1 MTDATR
7 VCTRQRTYLMCP
19 PKHFAVE
26 YAINPWM
33 DPDKPVDVAV
43 AMRQWQRLREVFA
56 ILGHTVHTITPEPGL
71 PDMVFAAN
79 GGTVIDGK
87 VLSARFK
94 YAVRQPE
101 SDAYLAW
108 FRQHSYRHIRESAVL
123 NEGEGDIVF
132 AGAAILAGH
141 GFRSD
146 EAVRDELADF
156 YGLPVISLKL
166 VDPRFYHL
174 DTALVVLDADTV
186 AYYPAAFDDAG
197 ASALASHFPELIEVK
212 DEDAEVLGLN
222 AISDG
227 RNVVLPEQA
236 TGLIAQLGAAGFA
249 PVPVNLSE
257 LLKAGGGPKCCTL
270 ELRQSRGSKA
280 SGGK

>member
-1 MTDATR
+1 MTDAKR
-7 VCTRQRTYLMCP
+7 RECTHARTYLMCP
-19 PKHFAVE
+19 PEHFAVE

-33 DPDKPVDVAV
+33 DPDQPVDVER
-43 AMRQWQRLREVFA
+43 AMQQWRRLGEVFTS
-56 ILGHTVHTITPEPGL
+56 LGHTVHTITPEPGL

-79 GGTVIDGK
+79 GATVIDGK

-94 YAVRQPE
+94 YAERQPE

-108 FRQHSYRHIRESAVL
+108 FRARGYSQIRDSAVT

-132 AGAAILAGH
+132 AGRAILAGY

-146 EAVRDELADF
+146 PSVREELVEL
-156 YGLPVISLKL
+156 YGLPVISLRL

-197 ASALASHFPELIEVK
+197 KAALASHFAELIEVK

-227 RNVVLPEQA
+227 RNVVVPEQA
-236 TGLIAQLGAAGFA
+236 TGLMAQLAAAGF
-249 PVPVNLSE
+249 VPVGVDLSE

-270 ELRQSRGSKA
+270 ELR
-280 SGGK
+280 

>member
-1 MTDATR
+1 MTETVRRTTHA
-7 VCTRQRTYLMCP
+7 RTYLMCP
-19 PKHFAVE
+19 PEHFAVE

-33 DPDKPVDVAV
+33 HPDQPVDSAL
-43 AMRQWQRLREVFA
+43 AMRQWQRLSEAYTR
-56 ILGHTVHTITPEPGL
+56 LGHTVRTIKAEPGL

-79 GGTVIDGK
+79 GATVIGGK
-87 VLSARFK
+87 VLGSRFRFPE
-94 YAVRQPE
+94 RQPE
-101 SDAYLAW
+101 AAAYLTW
-108 FRQHSYRHIRESAVL
+108 FREQGYGQIRESAVV

-132 AGAAILAGH
+132 ASRAILAGY

-146 EAVRDELADF
+146 KAVRDELTAF
-156 YGLPVISLKL
+156 FGLPVISLRL

-174 DTALVVLDADTV
+174 DTAMVVLDADTA
-186 AYYPAAFDDAG
+186 AYYPAAFDDDAKAALG
-197 ASALASHFPELIEVK
+197 AHFAQLLEVK

-236 TGLIAQLGAAGFA
+236 AGFA
-249 PVPVNLSE
+249 QQLSEAGFNPVGVDLSE

-270 ELRQSRGSKA
+270 ELR
-280 SGGK
+280 